1 MSMAIDGRVPRWV
14 PRSMASRL
22 YLIIFAGLLLAHGL
36 SFGLM
41 FYERYESA
49 TSVMLNTLENDVGTS
64 VAVLDRLPAAERP
77 HWLGRLQRDNYR
89 FVLGPGEA
97 GTPLVNERAR
107 SVTRMIAK
115 EVGPD
120 FHVQGSTTSGA
131 PERYQVHLT
140 LHDGSPL
147 TLEITP
153 RGVVRV
159 ADWLP
164 FVLFVQVALLLTC
177 GWLAVRQATRPLA
190 RLARAAD
197 GMTPAVDGPRM
208 PEDGPTEVAHAAMA
222 FNAMQDRIGRY
233 LKERLHILASISHD
247 LQTPITRMRLRAE
260 SLEEG
265 VERDRILDDLSEM
278 EHLVRE
284 GVAYAR
290 SAHGGDEAP
299 VRIDPAAFLE
309 SLVFDYQDS
318 GQPVTLIGSIHGVA
332 VVRPRALRR
341 VLGNLIDNA
350 IKYGGSAEVG
360 VSRDEKDGLCITVS
374 DHGPGIP
381 EGELEEVLQPFYRL
395 EASRNRDTGGAGL
408 GLAIATQLMRSIGGN
423 LSLSNRED
431 GGLVATVW
439 LP

>member
-1 MSMAIDGRVPRWV
+1 MSWV

-64 VAVLDRLPAAERP
+64 VAVLDRLPAVERAQ
-77 HWLGRLQRDNYR
+77 WLGRLQRDNYR
-89 FVLGPGEA
+89 FVLGSGES

-107 SVTRMIAK
+107 SVVRMIAK

-120 FHVQGSTTSGA
+120 FRVQGSTATGV

-153 RGVVRV
+153 RGVMRV

-164 FVLFVQVALLLTC
+164 FVLFLQVALLLAC
-177 GWLAVRQATRPLA
+177 GWLAVRQATRPLE
-190 RLARAAD
+190 RLAHAAD

-208 PEDGPTEVAHAAMA
+208 PEDGPTEVAHAAVA

-260 SLEEG
+260 SLDEG
-265 VERDRILDDLSEM
+265 AERDRILDDLREM

-318 GQPVTLIGSIHGVA
+318 GQPVTLTGSIHGVA

-341 VLGNLIDNA
+341 VLGNLVDNA

-360 VSRDEKDGLCITVS
+360 VCRDARDGLCITVS
-374 DHGPGIP
+374 DRGPGIP
-381 EGELEEVLQPFYRL
+381 ESELEEVLQPFYRL

-423 LSLSNRED
+423 LSLSNREG
-431 GGLVATVW
+431 GGLVATLL

>member
-1 MSMAIDGRVPRWV
+1 MTWRAW

-49 TSVMLNTLENDVGTS
+49 TSVMLNTLENEVGTS
-64 VAVLDRLPAAERP
+64 VAILDRLPAAERP
-77 HWLGRLQRDNYR
+77 EWLSRLQRDNYR
-89 FVLGPGEA
+89 FILGPGEP
-97 GTPLVNERAR
+97 GTPLVSERSR
-107 SVTRMIAK
+107 DVTSMIAK
-115 EVGPD
+115 QVGSRYAVHGD
-120 FHVQGSTTSGA
+120 TVSTK
-131 PERYQVHLT
+131 PERYQLHLT
-140 LHDGSPL
+140 LHDGALL
-147 TLEITP
+147 TMEVTP
-153 RGVVRV
+153 SGVMPV
-159 ADWLP
+159 AQWLP
-164 FVLFVQVALLLTC
+164 FVLVLQVALLLAC
-177 GWLAVRQATRPLA
+177 GWIAVREASQPLA

-197 GMTPAVDGPRM
+197 AMTPAADGPRM
-208 PEDGPTEVAHAAMA
+208 EENGPTEVAHAAVA

-260 SLEEG
+260 SLDDG
-265 VERDRILDDLSEM
+265 VERDRILDDLKEM

-299 VRIDPAAFLE
+299 VRIDTAAFLE
-309 SLVFDYQDS
+309 SLVFDYQDM
-318 GQPVTLIGSIHGVA
+318 GQPVTLTGSIEGVA
-332 VVRPRALRR
+332 TVRPRALRR
-341 VLGNLIDNA
+341 VLGNLVDSA
-350 IKYGGSAEVG
+350 IKYGGAAEVG
-360 VSRDEKDGLCITVS
+360 VCLDERGSLCITVS
-374 DHGPGIP
+374 DRGPGIP
-381 EGELEEVLQPFYRL
+381 EEELDQVLQPFYRL

-423 LSLSNRED
+423 LSLGNRD
-431 GGLVATVW
+431 GGGLVATVV